1 MRERLTSAVLG
12 NTVIRMTTI
21 SFKVDEHEA
30 RAIRL
35 QAKREGVS
43 VSEFLRRRA
52 RLALA
57 PPEKPRTV
65 RCHHTGARIFA
76 ATEPLPPLTTEM
88 VRDLLSS
95 FP

>member
-1 MRERLTSAVLG
+1 MS
-12 NTVIRMTTI
+12 TI

-65 RCHHTGARIFA
+65 RCRHTGAKIFNA
-76 ATEPLPPLTTEM
+76 PEHLPPLSTEI
-88 VRDLLSS
+88 VRDLLSD

>member
-1 MRERLTSAVLG
+1 
-12 NTVIRMTTI
+12 MTTI

-30 RAIRL
+30 RTIRL

-57 PPEKPRTV
+57 PPQKPRTV
-65 RCHHTGARIFA
+65 RCRHTGARIFA
-76 ATEPLPPLTTEM
+76 ATEPLAPLTTET
-88 VRDLLSS
+88 VRGLLAD

>member
-1 MRERLTSAVLG
+1 MV
-12 NTVIRMTTI
+12 TI
-21 SFKVDEHEA
+21 SFKVDEQEA
-30 RAIRL
+30 RTIRQ

-43 VSEFLRRRA
+43 VSEFLRRTA

-65 RCHHTGARIFA
+65 RCRHTGAKIFA
-76 ATEPLPPLTTEM
+76 ASERLPPLSTEM
-88 VRDLLSS
+88 VRDLLSD